1 MKHLISLFLLFISFS
16 IYAQNGP
23 KILISVDMEGLAG
36 AVTDA
41 QLGPGGF
48 EYERF
53 RTFMTNEA
61 LAAIKGAKS
70 AGAGE
75 ILVADSHGNGQN
87 LLIEKFPDDIEI
99 IRSWPR
105 RFHMMAGIDESI
117 DGVMLIGYHASTNN
131 KKGVRAHTFSSAR
144 LTDVKINGQSMSEG
158 TWGAIVAGHF
168 GAPIILVTG
177 DNIATQEVKD
187 FTGDVEEVVVK
198 EALSFHSAK
207 TMTPNA
213 AVKLIQAASERAV
226 RRIKD
231 FKPYEISTPVTL
243 DVSFKHYRPTE
254 ALDYLPVFERTNSHT
269 IRYVGKDMTEVADV
283 FEFLMEYSS
292 YLEP

>member
-1 MKHLISLFLLFISFS
+1 MRNLLVLVLLGVCFTGKS
-16 IYAQNGP
+16 QNGP

-53 RTFMTNEA
+53 REFMTNEA
-61 LAAIKGAKS
+61 LAAIEGARA

-75 ILVADSHGNGQN
+75 ILVSDSHGNGQN
-87 LLIEKFPDDIEI
+87 LLIEKFPDDIQI

-105 RFHMMAGIDESI
+105 RFHMMAGIDDSI

-131 KKGVRAHTFSSAR
+131 KQGVRAHTFSSAR
-144 LTDVKINGQSMSEG
+144 LTDVKLNGQSVSEG
-158 TWGAIVAGHF
+158 TWGSIVTGHF
-168 GAPIILVTG
+168 GAPVILVTG

-187 FTGDVEEVVVK
+187 FVGDVEVAVVK

-207 TMTPNA
+207 TLTPNA
-213 AVKLIQAASERAV
+213 AVKLIKEASERAV
-226 RRIKD
+226 KRIKD
-231 FKPYEISTPVTL
+231 FKPYKISAPVTL

-254 ALDYLPVFERTNSHT
+254 VLDYLNIFERIDSHT
-269 IRYVGKDMTEVADV
+269 IRYVGKDITEVADV
-283 FEFLMEYSS
+283 FEFLMEYNS